1 MFFIASYNWRYH
13 QQEHK
18 PRKKNKKKTPTASGR
33 GDGNRSGSTRRS
45 GSSTTPMSWGFTVCL
60 PWRNLQKSASRR
72 WKYLD
77 SRKSWIIRLGWI
89 QKMVMVAQVPLF
101 CGVGEYTLP
110 FRPILSDRTKDTKTT
125 FCGLNKIFLTSKN
138 HISPPSSQPP
148 QLLLWMTERLFGLP
162 ALSSQK
168 NHTQW
173 WGHHCQG
180 EKFCEGV
187 RCQSSQSDDCW
198 CSLLGTNISPPKGT
212 FEDAFPFPTLGD
224 MLVPC
229 TVTTMGFDD
238 DTHVKIKHPI
248 LKISSRVHYIA
259 PWCKR
264 RWKIMKRHLKFAKG
278 SLEVLPLLI
287 IFCRKKVDSTSFCGE
302 SMPNLF

>member
-1 MFFIASYNWRYH
+1 
-13 QQEHK
+13 
-18 PRKKNKKKTPTASGR
+18 
-33 GDGNRSGSTRRS
+33 
-45 GSSTTPMSWGFTVCL
+45 MSWGFTVCL

-187 RCQSSQSDDCW
+187 RCRSSQSDDCW

-212 FEDAFPFPTLGD
+212 FEDAFSFPKLGD

-259 PWCKR
+259 LGVNNAGRSWKDIWSLPREAWKCYHFWSSFVAR
-264 RWKIMKRHLKFAKG
+264 RSIQLHFVVNQCQTFFSCISRFHFLWPSKYLQ
-278 SLEVLPLLI
+278 
-287 IFCRKKVDSTSFCGE
+287 KKTTE
-302 SMPNLF
+302 T

>member
-1 MFFIASYNWRYH
+1 MSSGWGGFI
-13 QQEHK
+13 
-18 PRKKNKKKTPTASGR
+18 
-33 GDGNRSGSTRRS
+33 
-45 GSSTTPMSWGFTVCL
+45 
-60 PWRNLQKSASRR
+60 
-72 WKYLD
+72 
-77 SRKSWIIRLGWI
+77 
-89 QKMVMVAQVPLF
+89 KMVMWLRSHCFAVLVSIPCLS
-101 CGVGEYTLP
+101 G
-110 FRPILSDRTKDTKTT
+110 PILSDRTKDTKTT

-138 HISPPSSQPP
+138 DISPPSSQPP
-148 QLLLWMTERLFGLP
+148 QLLLWMTERLFGLLP

-212 FEDAFPFPTLGD
+212 FEDDFPFQKLGD
-224 MLVPC
+224 MLIPC

-238 DTHVKIKHPI
+238 DTHVRKHPI
-248 LKISSRVHYIA
+248 LGSSSRVHYIA
-259 PWCKR
+259 PWCKQ

-302 SMPNLF
+302 SMPNLL